1 MATFGKVCTAMVT
14 PFDEG
19 GSLDLDGAATLAG
32 WLVENGSDGLV
43 LSGTTGESPV
53 LSDAEALALYRAV
66 REVVSVPLL
75 AGTGSNDT
83 AHAVELTERATET
96 GVDGILS
103 VTPYYSKPSQAAL
116 VEHFRAVAA
125 ATDLPVIIY
134 DIPGRTGRKVA
145 TDTLLR
151 LGHEVPNIVGVK
163 DAAGDPAESARLV
176 ARAPGEFELYS
187 GDDSLTLA
195 LLSVG
200 GVGAISVA
208 SHWVGRQIGEM
219 IAAYEK
225 GDVLTARRINAQLIE
240 SYDYESSEA
249 APNPVPTKALLR
261 VLGLPVGECRPPMGP
276 APQGLEERA
285 REVLANLS

>member
-14 PFDEG
+14 PFDG
-19 GSLDLDGAATLAG
+19 DGALDLDGAATLAG

-53 LSDAEALALYRAV
+53 LSDAEALGLYRAV
-66 REVVSVPLL
+66 RAVVSVPLV

-83 AHAVELTERATET
+83 AHAVELTERASET
-96 GVDGILS
+96 GMDGILS
-103 VTPYYSKPSQAAL
+103 VTPYYNKPSQAAIF
-116 VEHFRAVAA
+116 EHFRAVAG
-125 ATDLPVIIY
+125 ATGMPVIIY
-134 DIPGRTGRKVA
+134 DIPGRTGRKVE
-145 TDTLLR
+145 TGTLLR
-151 LGHEVPNIVGVK
+151 LGREIDNIVGVK
-163 DAAGDPAESARLV
+163 DAAGSPAESARLL
-176 ARAPGEFELYS
+176 AEAPGGFELYS

-195 LLSVG
+195 LLAVG

-219 IAAYEK
+219 IGAHEK

-240 SYDYESSEA
+240 SYDYESTNE

-261 VLGLPVGECRPPMGP
+261 VLGLPVGQCRPPMGP
-276 APQGLEERA
+276 APEGLEQRA